1 MIILRTEDAVYNV
14 SNMKRVKCKIKGFQ
28 VILDL
33 DGDEEIFDLNTTSP
47 EEMQEFKERLLWNI
61 QVDLNEK
68 EDFHYDFREVSKTP
82 LKILLEEQIEEYVKC

>member
-1 MIILRTEDAVYNV
+1 MIILRTEDAVYNI
-14 SNMKRVKCKIKGFQ
+14 SRMKRVKCKIKGFQ

-33 DGDEEIFDLNTTSP
+33 DGDEEILNLNTSSP

-68 EDFHYDFREVSKTP
+68 EDFHYDLREVSETP
-82 LKILLEEQIEEYVKC
+82 LKILLEEQRYEYMKY